1 MRTEPPS
8 PRQSVLAGSASR
20 HVITTWEKTAGTTPA
35 PRPTRRIG
43 PANTARS
50 CARICLGCL
59 RAPAALHTQP
69 HRSRTT
75 PRFGWPGVGTRPCL
89 AGPENLVGPL
99 GSFIGA
105 LPDLH
110 AAEQDIIAEQQA
122 TQAVFT
128 GFLDRSVLYDVLA
141 HMEMLGLD
149 LVEVQRVMKT
159 ERHPAP
165 RNPA

>member
-1 MRTEPPS
+1 VQRLRRHHAVLRAQLPWLPARARRSPHATDRTG
-8 PRQSVLAGSASR
+8 QSRGSA
-20 HVITTWEKTAGTTPA
+20 GQ
-35 PRPTRRIG
+35 G
-43 PANTARS
+43 
-50 CARICLGCL
+50 LD
-59 RAPAALHTQP
+59 
-69 HRSRTT
+69 
-75 PRFGWPGVGTRPCL
+75 TRPCL

-128 GFLDRSVLYDVLA
+128 DFLDRSVLYGVLA

-149 LVEVQRVMKT
+149 LAEVQRVTKT

>member
-1 MRTEPPS
+1 LKTCS
-8 PRQSVLAGSASR
+8 SAAFWGR
-20 HVITTWEKTAGTTPA
+20 KEI
-35 PRPTRRIG
+35 
-43 PANTARS
+43 
-50 CARICLGCL
+50 
-59 RAPAALHTQP
+59 
-69 HRSRTT
+69 
-75 PRFGWPGVGTRPCL
+75 
-89 AGPENLVGPL
+89 VGPL

-128 GFLDRSVLYDVLA
+128 DFLDRSVLYGVLA

-149 LVEVQRVMKT
+149 LVEVQRVTKT